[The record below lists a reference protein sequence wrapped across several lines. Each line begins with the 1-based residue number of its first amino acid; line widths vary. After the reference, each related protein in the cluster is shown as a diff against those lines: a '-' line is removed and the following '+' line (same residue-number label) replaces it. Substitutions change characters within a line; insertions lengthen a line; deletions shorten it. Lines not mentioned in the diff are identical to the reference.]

1 MYSWL
6 KGYFAADGT
15 VTSAGQVRLASAR
28 LENIKFVKDVCS
40 KLGIGYYTE
49 YVDVRVSNLTNKE
62 HTMYV
67 LTLASSTLEESFFI
81 HDSHKKNF
89 DPSKSLRFWTV
100 KSVTDI
106 IGTQPVYCVQ
116 VSTGKFTL
124 ADNILTGNCGFV
136 STNEISQDFAAP
148 FTWLMDMSLLGVGVG
163 FDTDG
168 AGLEI
173 YLKEPRESTE
183 PHVVEDS
190 REGWVAAFKRVLDAY
205 SGRDTLPKAFDYSQ
219 IRLEGAEIKTF
230 GGIAPG
236 PDPLMKLILRADKIC
251 RRYLKADQ
259 PIDSTFIVD
268 MMNFAGAA
276 VVAGGIRRTAEIA
289 FGSPDDEEFLN
300 LKNQESI
307 DNAQLARW
315 ASNNSILV
323 EELGMDYSSI
333 AKRAMSNGEPG
344 IFWLNNARSFGRMCD
359 GRNNHDHRVKGCN
372 PCGEQSLEPFEL
384 CCLAETFPS
393 RHESKEDYLRTLKY
407 AYLYA
412 KTVTLIP
419 THDPR
424 TNAVMQRN
432 RRIGLSQSGIVEQI
446 NKIGFREHLNW
457 CEDGYQEVQKW
468 DLTYSDWLCVPKSRK
483 TTTVKP
489 SGTVSL
495 LCGVTPGI
503 HFPHSEYYIRRVRIS
518 SNSPLVKVMKEAGYK
533 IEKDVVADDTA
544 VIDFP
549 VHESNFERSKEDI
562 SLWEQFEL
570 AAAFQAKW
578 ADNQVSITI
587 TVRPEEEN
595 DLPRA
600 LAMYEK
606 RLKAV
611 SFLPLRGD
619 AVYKQA
625 PYEKINKATYKRMV
639 AKIKKVRYDVV
650 EEDRTPERFCD
661 AGGCPV

>member
-1 MYSWL
+1 MQVGTVSFRLTDNFLSKYKRKAVAWGPLGYFTYKRTYARPLGGGKTEEWHQTIQRVVEGTFLVQKRHCAQSKLPWSERRAQRSAQIMYALMFDMKFLPPGRGLWSMGSDFMFL
-6 KGYFAADGT
+6 KG
-15 VTSAGQVRLASAR
+15 SACLQ
-28 LENIKFVKDVCS
+28 
-40 KLGIGYYTE
+40 
-49 YVDVRVSNLTNKE
+49 
-62 HTMYV
+62 
-67 LTLASSTLEESFFI
+67 
-81 HDSHKKNF
+81 
-89 DPSKSLRFWTV
+89 
-100 KSVTDI
+100 
-106 IGTQPVYCVQ
+106 
-116 VSTGKFTL
+116 
-124 ADNILTGNCGFV
+124 NCGFV

>member
-1 MYSWL
+1 MQVGNVAFRLTDNFLNKYRRKAVQWGPLGYFTYKRTYARPLGGGKTEEWHQTIQRVVEGTFLVQKRHCAQSKLPWSERRAQRSAQIMYALMFDMKFLPPGRGLWSMGSDFMFL
-6 KGYFAADGT
+6 KG
-15 VTSAGQVRLASAR
+15 SACLQ
-28 LENIKFVKDVCS
+28 
-40 KLGIGYYTE
+40 
-49 YVDVRVSNLTNKE
+49 
-62 HTMYV
+62 
-67 LTLASSTLEESFFI
+67 
-81 HDSHKKNF
+81 
-89 DPSKSLRFWTV
+89 
-100 KSVTDI
+100 
-106 IGTQPVYCVQ
+106 
-116 VSTGKFTL
+116 
-124 ADNILTGNCGFV
+124 NCGFV